1 MKKFQKKIQK
11 KIAKIAVILATFIG
25 YCLRKIIATS
35 FGNWLSG
42 KGFQFLSV
50 LIAIICTAL
59 AFFLWAVARA
69 VKKYGGRKKFKKS
82 NGHSKRNY
90 DKKWKKIRA
99 VADAYLEEFQEKN
112 IGKSLIDAIIKW
124 LNN

>member
-1 MKKFQKKIQK
+1 MKKFQKFDF
-11 KIAKIAVILATFIG
+11 AKVAATLVG
-25 YCLRKIIATS
+25 YSLRKIIATS

-50 LIAIICTAL
+50 PFAVVCTAI
-59 AFFLWAVARA
+59 AFSLWAVARA
-69 VKKYGGRKKFKKS
+69 VKKYGGKKKFKKS

-90 DKKWKKIRA
+90 DRKWKKIKA
-99 VADAYLEEFQEKN
+99 VADTYLEEFQEKN